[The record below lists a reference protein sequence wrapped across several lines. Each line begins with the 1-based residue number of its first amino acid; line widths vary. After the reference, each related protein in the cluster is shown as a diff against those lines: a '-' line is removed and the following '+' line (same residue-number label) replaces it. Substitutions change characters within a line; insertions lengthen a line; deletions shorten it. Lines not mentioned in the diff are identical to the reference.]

1 MTERAG
7 IGIACHTIR
16 KIDADSDVMR
26 MHDISSQARTFFQE
40 MMYIHECKKFVTDQ
54 YLILDLFNKLQTIG

>member
-40 MMYIHECKKFVTDQ
+40 MMYIHECNKKIRNGS
-54 YLILDLFNKLQTIG
+54 ILNIGFIQ